1 MSVNFLTKEN
11 NFSDITVWISF
22 SLSGIKV
29 FCEKNEKGYLNY
41 FNDCWYFGNWTKL
54 IMNV

>member
-1 MSVNFLTKEN
+1 MSVKFLTKEN

-29 FCEKNEKGYLNY
+29 LCEKNEKGYLNY